1 MTFKLKLNRQVK
13 LTLIIV
19 FSLLLLYFL
28 IRTGFLIYNY
38 NRFSQFSAS
47 EIFSAFLIGL
57 RFDIS
62 SIFFINIFPLV
73 LLNLPGKIFRNKY
86 YEGTIFTILV
96 AANLL
101 MIIISFSDYGYY
113 NITER
118 RLSYE
123 LYFMISDII
132 SILPGLIIS
141 HYIISIII
149 LLTAAAIIYFSSKF
163 IKSFHIK
170 HPRKS
175 TFVKELLFLIVLI
188 ICSVIAIRGGLQ
200 LKPLRQANA
209 FPNENLELGY
219 LALNTSYTVIRSY
232 FQNNIKVIENLD
244 YDDALTTVRK
254 MISTDKD
261 KFIDD
266 GFPFLRITE
275 ADSGIN
281 KMNVV
286 IFIMESWS
294 ANLCGSITGKNSFTP
309 FFDSLAE
316 HSILFTSFFANG
328 QRSIESV
335 PSITASIPS
344 LFDIS
349 IIGSRAELNNIKGL
363 GSILKREG
371 YTTSFHHG
379 AKRGSMGFDGF
390 TKLAGFD
397 NYFGKEDMSEYDDD
411 DTDGMWGICDEPFFI
426 ESAKNIDKFNQPFC
440 SVIFSLS
447 SHDPFRIPDKRK
459 SLFEKYSGE
468 KELERSIRYSDFSL
482 QKFFEYV
489 KTKSWFDNT
498 VFLITADHTLYNTRK
513 DFESTFHIPLLIFN
527 PKNSTGTKY
536 DKPASQID
544 IVPSL
549 IDMLNITTKHSS
561 MGKSIFDTEERFVV
575 FKFHSEYTI
584 LTDQYRLGNTLEK
597 APTLYFNND
606 SSNIDLSED
615 KPEIVSELNKKLL
628 AYLQLVSYS
637 VAHNKIF
644 IPDR

>member
-188 ICSVIAIRGGLQ
+188 ICSIIAIRGGLQ

-232 FQNNIKVIENLD
+232 FQ
-244 YDDALTTVRK
+244 
-254 MISTDKD
+254 
-261 KFIDD
+261 
-266 GFPFLRITE
+266 
-275 ADSGIN
+275 
-281 KMNVV
+281 
-286 IFIMESWS
+286 
-294 ANLCGSITGKNSFTP
+294 
-309 FFDSLAE
+309 
-316 HSILFTSFFANG
+316 
-328 QRSIESV
+328 
-335 PSITASIPS
+335 
-344 LFDIS
+344 
-349 IIGSRAELNNIKGL
+349 
-363 GSILKREG
+363 
-371 YTTSFHHG
+371 
-379 AKRGSMGFDGF
+379 
-390 TKLAGFD
+390 
-397 NYFGKEDMSEYDDD
+397 
-411 DTDGMWGICDEPFFI
+411 
-426 ESAKNIDKFNQPFC
+426 
-440 SVIFSLS
+440 
-447 SHDPFRIPDKRK
+447 
-459 SLFEKYSGE
+459 
-468 KELERSIRYSDFSL
+468 
-482 QKFFEYV
+482 
-489 KTKSWFDNT
+489 
-498 VFLITADHTLYNTRK
+498 
-513 DFESTFHIPLLIFN
+513 
-527 PKNSTGTKY
+527 
-536 DKPASQID
+536 
-544 IVPSL
+544 
-549 IDMLNITTKHSS
+549 
-561 MGKSIFDTEERFVV
+561 
-575 FKFHSEYTI
+575 
-584 LTDQYRLGNTLEK
+584 
-597 APTLYFNND
+597 
-606 SSNIDLSED
+606 
-615 KPEIVSELNKKLL
+615 
-628 AYLQLVSYS
+628 
-637 VAHNKIF
+637 
-644 IPDR
+644 

>member
-1 MTFKLKLNRQVK
+1 MSVKFKLNRQFI
-13 LTLIIV
+13 LTTIIV
-19 FSLLLLYFL
+19 FSLLLIYGF
-28 IRTGFLIYNY
+28 IRAGFLIYNY
-38 NRFSQFSAS
+38 SRFDQFSS
-47 EIFSAFLIGL
+47 TEILSAFLTGL

-62 SIFFINIFPLV
+62 AIFYINIFPLV

-86 YEGTIFTILV
+86 YERTIFTLMVII
-96 AANLL
+96 NLI

-132 SILPGLIIS
+132 TILPGLIIT
-141 HYIISIII
+141 HYFITIVI
-149 LLTAAAIIYFSSKF
+149 LLTTALIIYFSNNF
-163 IKSFHIK
+163 IKSFYIK

-175 TFVKELLFLIVLI
+175 TFIRELLFWIVLI
-188 ICSVIAIRGGLQ
+188 LSSIIAIRGGLQ

-219 LALNTSYTVIRSY
+219 LALNTPYTVIRSY
-232 FQNNIKVIENLD
+232 YQDNIKAVNNLE
-244 YDDALTTVRK
+244 YNDALTTVRE

-261 KFIDD
+261 QFIDD
-266 GFPFLRITE
+266 EFPFLRITE
-275 ADSGIN
+275 SDSVIN

-294 ANLCGSITGKNSFTP
+294 ANFCGSITNKETLTP

-316 HSILFTSFFANG
+316 HSILFTNFYANG

-335 PSITASIPS
+335 PSVTASIPS
-344 LFDIS
+344 LFDVS
-349 IIGSRAELNNIKGL
+349 IIGSRAELNSIKGL
-363 GSILKREG
+363 GTILKEEG

-379 AKRGSMGFDGF
+379 AKNGSMGFDGF

-440 SVIFSLS
+440 SIIFSLS

-459 SLFEKYSGE
+459 SLFEKYSNE
-468 KELERSIRYSDFSL
+468 TELDRSIRYSDFSL

-489 KTKSWFDNT
+489 KTKSWYENT
-498 VFLITADHTLYNTRK
+498 IFLITADHTLYNKRK
-513 DFESTFHIPLLIFN
+513 DFKSTFHIPLLIFN
-527 PKNSTGTKY
+527 PKNTTGTKY
-536 DKPASQID
+536 ADVASQMD
-544 IVPSL
+544 IMPSL
-549 IDMLNITTKHSS
+549 ISLLNITTKHSS
-561 MGKSIFDTEERFVV
+561 MGKTIFNKEDRFVV
-575 FKFHSEYTI
+575 FKFHTEYTI
-584 LTDQYRLGNTLEK
+584 LTDKYRLANDLEK
-597 APTLYFNND
+597 APRLYYSD
-606 SSNIDLSED
+606 GSSDIDLSDNE
-615 KPEIVSELNKKLL
+615 PEITSDLNKKLL
-628 AYLQLVSYS
+628 AYLQIVSDC
-637 VAHNKIF
+637 VAENKIY
-644 IPDR
+644 ISNK